1 MYIRSRVP
9 LRISFGGGG
18 TDVSPY
24 CDEYGGV
31 VLNATIDRYASVT
44 LKPTKSED
52 VIVKS
57 IDYDLTLNYKINEDF
72 AFNGQ
77 LDLIKG
83 VVRIMKERFGLNEG
97 MEIYVQNDAPPGSGL
112 GSSSAVCVALIGAF
126 KELLKLPLTP
136 YDIAELAF
144 KIERIDLGIK
154 GGRQDQYAAAFGGFN
169 FMEFYKDHTI
179 VNPLRLQE
187 DLIDELQY
195 SLVIAYIGGSH
206 ESAGILERQISNVKD
221 KKESS
226 LEAMH
231 NIKALAIEMKNALV
245 MGKLGKFG
253 KLLDKEWNYKKMMAA
268 GITNKFIDELY
279 ESAIKAGALGGK
291 VSGAGGGGYMFFFTD
306 FDKRYSVIKS
316 LKEHGAE
323 IVDFSFTNHGLKT
336 WKVGEKEDIK

>member
-154 GGRQDQYAAAFGGFN
+154 GGRQDQYASAFGGFN

-206 ESAGILERQISNVKD
+206 ESAGILERQINNVKD

>member
-44 LKPTKSED
+44 LKPTKNED

-97 MEIYVQNDAPPGSGL
+97 IEIYVQNDAPPGSGL

-206 ESAGILERQISNVKD
+206 ESAGILERQINNVKD

-253 KLLDKEWNYKKMMAA
+253 KLLDKEWNYKKMMAE

>member
-206 ESAGILERQISNVKD
+206 ESAGILERQINNVKD

>member
-206 ESAGILERQISNVKD
+206 ESAGILERQINNVKD

-253 KLLDKEWNYKKMMAA
+253 KLLDKEWNYKKMMAE
-268 GITNKFIDELY
+268 GITNKFIDKLY